1 MSSGGLEPLAQDDL
15 YLAQPPLYR
24 LSQGGEVVFARDEA
38 HKEELLAE
46 HFSKRSKVE
55 ISRFKGLGEM
65 PPKQLKE
72 TTMAPEK
79 RKLLRVCIVDR
90 DDPKPAAEQKKTA
103 DLVER
108 LMGRKPELRFAF
120 IQENAKFVETDE
132 LDV

>member
-1 MSSGGLEPLAQDDL
+1 MRLVLRRPRATGARPGSPVADVPGAKGGRSPRSPL
-15 YLAQPPLYR
+15 
-24 LSQGGEVVFARDEA
+24 
-38 HKEELLAE
+38 
-46 HFSKRSKVE
+46 
-55 ISRFKGLGEM
+55 
-65 PPKQLKE
+65 
-72 TTMAPEK
+72 EK